1 MKIKRYYVQDM
12 KEGMLRIREE
22 LGPEAVIL
30 QSRKVRGGRG
40 FLSYLQPRRLE
51 ITVAVD
57 EARKGASAR
66 ARPAEAAFRSD
77 FEANVQE
84 MLGELR
90 SNLAHL
96 ISQQSVYAKEKKS
109 RPELERWQQHLEKQ
123 DVCPQ
128 LVKELV
134 QEIAEN
140 LQEEVRLSDEIASLI
155 LRKNI
160 RKRLKTAPEKGAPI
174 QVFVGPTG
182 VGKTTTLAKLAA
194 RYALYQGE
202 KVGIITIDHYRI
214 GAVEQMRTYSDITGL
229 PLEVVMTPKEL
240 RRAIERFSGCQRILI
255 DTAGRSTL
263 NLPHIQELANYL
275 HNLPPSEIFLVVSA
289 TTKEQDLQLINEN
302 FRPMAYNRLI
312 FTKLDETNSYGVLLN
327 GCFLTKAPVIY
338 LTNGQNVPDDICLAD
353 VDMMS
358 SLILGEEE

>member
-30 QSRKVRGGRG
+30 QSRKVRGGPG
-40 FLSYLQPRRLE
+40 FFGYLMPKRLE

-57 EARKGASAR
+57 GVRSGNAKAVE
-66 ARPAEAAFRSD
+66 PAFRSD
-77 FEANVQE
+77 FEVKVQE

-90 SNLAHL
+90 SNITQL
-96 ISQQSVYAKEKKS
+96 IARQPAPANEKKT
-109 RPELERWQQHLEKQ
+109 RPELERWRLHLEKQ
-123 DVCPQ
+123 DVYP
-128 LVKELV
+128 ELI
-134 QEIAEN
+134 EELIEELAEK
-140 LQEEVRLSDEIASLI
+140 LQEEVQLSHEITSL
-155 LRKNI
+155 LLHKKI

-174 QVFVGPTG
+174 QVFIGPTG

-240 RRAIERFSGCQRILI
+240 HRAIERFNGCQRILI

-263 NLPHIQELANYL
+263 NLAHIQELAGYIQK
-275 HNLPPSEIFLVVSA
+275 LPPCEIFLVISA
-289 TTKEQDLQLINEN
+289 TTKGQDLQLINEN
-302 FRPMAYNRLI
+302 FRPMAFNRLI

-327 GCFLTKAPVIY
+327 GCFLTKLPVIY
-338 LTNGQNVPDDICLAD
+338 LTNGQSVPDDICLAD
-353 VDMMS
+353 VEKMS

>member
-1 MKIKRYYVQDM
+1 MKIKRFYVQDM
-12 KEGMLRIREE
+12 KEGMLRIKEE

-30 QSRKVRGGRG
+30 QSRKVRGGPG
-40 FLSYLQPRRLE
+40 LFGYFLPRRLE

-57 EARKGASAR
+57 GDHNNGR
-66 ARPAEAAFRSD
+66 RPAGPAFHSD
-77 FEANVQE
+77 FEVKVQE

-90 SNLAHL
+90 SNITQLV
-96 ISQQSVYAKEKKS
+96 SRQPVFPGTEKT
-109 RPELERWQQHLEKQ
+109 RPELERWRQYLEQQ
-123 DVCPQ
+123 DIYPQ
-128 LVKELV
+128 LVQELV

-140 LQEEVRLSDEIASLI
+140 LSEEVQLSDEITGLI
-155 LRKNI
+155 LRKQL
-160 RKRLKTAPEKGAPI
+160 RKKLKTAPEKGAPI

-240 RRAIERFSGCQRILI
+240 RRAVESFSGCQRILI

-263 NLPHIQELANYL
+263 NLAHIQELAGYIQK
-275 HNLPPSEIFLVVSA
+275 LPPCEIFLVVSA
-289 TTKEQDLQLINEN
+289 TTKRQDLQLINDN
-302 FRPMAYNRLI
+302 FRPLAFNRLI

-327 GCFLTKAPVIY
+327 SSYLTKMPVIY
-338 LTNGQNVPDDICLAD
+338 LTNGQSVPDDICLAD